1 MENAPP
7 PYTPGEFGKGAPYPT
22 NPAFSQNHPYCPP
35 AGGAPYPPAQAGYP
49 PTQPGYPPTQ
59 PGYPTQAP
67 YPIVQ
72 AGYPVIQAPTQTVI
86 VRSGSCPACGI
97 GSVNKE
103 VTCCGVCCALV
114 FFPIGIICCIAMMES
129 KCTNCHAKF

>member
-22 NPAFSQNHPYCPP
+22 NPAFSQNQPYCPP
-35 AGGAPYPPAQAGYP
+35 AGSAPYPPAHAGYP

-86 VRSGSCPACGI
+86 VRSGSCPACGVSDGERKKRVKKLMI
-97 GSVNKE
+97 M
-103 VTCCGVCCALV
+103 
-114 FFPIGIICCIAMMES
+114 FGIIIVVVIFMSIITSAIL
-129 KCTNCHAKF
+129 